1 MGAPAGRWL
10 VQVVLTCAGQVI
22 QGIRFLQPLAV
33 FIPRCTWLPSLR
45 DQGMRGV
52 VPVPV
57 GYYGL
62 QGHAGCQGEISCDP
76 LLWGY
81 LGCGFSVAVP
91 IAVPWAHRCCVAA
104 AVRVQS

>member
-1 MGAPAGRWL
+1 
-10 VQVVLTCAGQVI
+10 
-22 QGIRFLQPLAV
+22 
-33 FIPRCTWLPSLR
+33 
-45 DQGMRGV
+45 MRGV

-104 AVRVQS
+104 AVRVQSLATGVGQGLFQAAEGWVPSLHSAQSG